1 MVNFSLNP
9 LPPSRSLAWEMART
23 LQTYPA
29 GESRSQDEAA
39 GQPTGRIAQRQGY
52 FGAIRLRRFLEI
64 DPESGSTA
72 PPQELKSL
80 MLSESVANLSWP
92 LMIDA
97 EQVLVQL
104 STESRVGQSSAPDV
118 TAARVATSLIRVEA
132 RPTRLPQLG
141 TLDGSGG

>member
-1 MVNFSLNP
+1 MRPLGNQLGALLNVEVTSERYGCGVSL
-9 LPPSRSLAWEMART
+9 RSIRKADR
-23 LQTYPA
+23 
-29 GESRSQDEAA
+29 
-39 GQPTGRIAQRQGY
+39 QR
-52 FGAIRLRRFLEI
+52 R
-64 DPESGSTA
+64 
-72 PPQELKSL
+72 PQELKSL
-80 MLSESVANLSWP
+80 VLSESVANLCWP

>member
-1 MVNFSLNP
+1 
-9 LPPSRSLAWEMART
+9 
-23 LQTYPA
+23 
-29 GESRSQDEAA
+29 
-39 GQPTGRIAQRQGY
+39 
-52 FGAIRLRRFLEI
+52 
-64 DPESGSTA
+64 
-72 PPQELKSL
+72 